1 MASITAVIVPAKVLK
16 DGRHKIRIA
25 VAHNSETRYIVTD
38 IIIDSA
44 KEFKNGNIVKRDDA
58 SYLNVKLRKL
68 LQQCQQRLD
77 EIEYSNCLSC
87 SEVVHLIKNGE
98 KENIKYSL
106 QMLYDETIK
115 CLRSKPQSILAY
127 DIAWK
132 RVIKVID
139 KDMAAE
145 KLRYS
150 DIIRLEKYLYNKK
163 MANASIILTFATL
176 KMVINFGIKNGLISY
191 KINPFVNYS
200 APKSQPREAWLS
212 VEDIRKIRDVELP
225 RRTWRETRDLFMLSY
240 YLGGINIADL
250 AKINF
255 KSNPGILKY
264 ERQKTAGRGKPNK
277 FVEFSIPQEAQE
289 IINRYINSEGKL
301 IFRSRSSDT
310 TRSLSNK
317 VGHFLSLIG
326 EAAGIKGRF
335 IYYSARKSFSQHAY
349 DLGIR
354 DSVID
359 YILGH
364 SLAKG
369 GSCLNA
375 YRRVTPEIATQ
386 AIRQVL
392 DNLK

>member
-1 MASITAVIVPAKVLK
+1 MASISAVIVPAKALK
-16 DGRHKIRIA
+16 GGRHKIRIA

-191 KINPFVNYS
+191 KINPFVNYT
-200 APKSQPREAWLS
+200 APKAQPREAWLS
-212 VEDIRKIRDVELP
+212 VEEIRKIRDAHLT

-255 KSNPGILKY
+255 KDNPGILKY
-264 ERQKTAGRGKPNK
+264 ERQKTTERGKPNK
-277 FVEFSIPQEAQE
+277 YVEFSIPYEAQE

-326 EAAGIKGRF
+326 EAAGIKGRL

-369 GSCLNA
+369 GSCLYA

>member
-1 MASITAVIVPAKVLK
+1 MASISAVIVPAKALK
-16 DGRHKIRIA
+16 GGRHKIRIA

-150 DIIRLEKYLYNKK
+150 DIILLEKYLYNKK

-191 KINPFVNYS
+191 KINPFVNYT
-200 APKSQPREAWLS
+200 APKAQPREAWLS
-212 VEDIRKIRDVELP
+212 VEEIRKIRDAHLT

-255 KSNPGILKY
+255 KDNPGILKY
-264 ERQKTAGRGKPNK
+264 ERQKTTERGKPNK
-277 FVEFSIPQEAQE
+277 YVEFSIPYEAQE

-326 EAAGIKGRF
+326 EAAGIKGRL

-369 GSCLNA
+369 GSCLYA